1 MYKLFLIYR
10 RDMENHYLKLNQTH
24 WDNQAAVEN
33 QWSKPVSDE
42 EIIAAKK
49 GDWKVH
55 LTPTPVKSQWLAD
68 IKGKKILCLASAG
81 GQQGP
86 ILAAA
91 GAQVTVFDLSEGQ
104 LSKDRQLAE
113 KHQLNLVTAQGD
125 MANLSDFTDEC
136 FDIVFHPISN
146 LYVPDVKP
154 VWQECYRVL
163 KKGGVL
169 MASFYNPVV
178 FVDDRDPQL
187 RAQGL
192 MRPTYRLPY
201 SDQSSLPS
209 DVLQAKVAAGEG
221 LVFGHSLTDLI
232 GGQLTAG
239 FLLQDFVEDFAP
251 HARFL
256 VDSYIPTFLAS
267 KAIKR

>member
-1 MYKLFLIYR
+1 
-10 RDMENHYLKLNQTH
+10 MESHYLKLNQQH
-24 WDNQAAVEN
+24 WDRQAAMEN
-33 QWSKPVSDE
+33 QWSKPVSDA
-42 EIIAAKK
+42 EIRAAQR
-49 GDWKVH
+49 GDWQVY
-55 LTPTPVKSQWLAD
+55 LTPTPVKSAWLAN

-91 GAQVTVFDLSEGQ
+91 GAYVTVFDLSEGQ

-113 KHQLNLVTAQGD
+113 KYQLDLVTVQGD
-125 MANLSDFTDEC
+125 MADLSDFSDES
-136 FDIVFHPISN
+136 FDIIFHPISN
-146 LYVPDVKP
+146 LYIPDVNL

-178 FVDDRDPQL
+178 FVDDRDTVL
-187 RAQGL
+187 RTQGL
-192 MRPTYRLPY
+192 IRPTYRIPY
-201 SDQSSLPS
+201 SDQSALPS
-209 DVLQAKVAAGEG
+209 DVLQEKLDKGEG
-221 LVFGHSLTDLI
+221 VVFGHSLTDLI

-239 FLLQDFVEDFAP
+239 FLLQDFIEDFAP

-256 VDSYIPTFLAS
+256 IDNYMPTFLAS
-267 KAIKR
+267 RAIKL